1 MRIYIYIYKD
11 KYISLFKV
19 FEIRRSRRWRGYSLD
34 LNPHLF
40 SPLLQRIQLLYRPP
54 LEPEDPRDAHTQ
66 IGSDTGAGLHGNG
79 ILPTAT
85 TEIPFED
92 PPPKYTPPPSYTTAT
107 GARIAK
113 MLRQSFRR
121 SVRRIANVLGES
133 SATPRQR
140 PALQQQQPPPPDYAT
155 VLVEMN
161 QQQISGGG
169 GGGSGGGSAS
179 TLRDVAIHVTE
190 PQPDVTNTTTTTE
203 NRRRR
208 QTNAIEQHRANTID
222 RTTVRIATAERYP
235 IERTHSTLD
244 RGCRGRPRCAT
255 TTTTSLSGSNLTA
268 ADVANLLR
276 SSIRRGTARTQQ
288 SLRRSFC
295 HEETR
300 TAATS
305 VENLVEA
312 AAPIGED
319 YLVLTKDASLVPGK
333 QVNDDRHDV
342 VEVGGRDGD
351 GHGDSGSAN
360 DEKKTAVEIES
371 SVSVI

>member
-1 MRIYIYIYKD
+1 MLHSI
-11 KYISLFKV
+11 F
-19 FEIRRSRRWRGYSLD
+19 
-34 LNPHLF
+34 
-40 SPLLQRIQLLYRPP
+40 LQRIQLLYRPQ
-54 LEPEDPRDAHTQ
+54 LEPEDPRDQHTQ
-66 IGSDTGAGLHGNG
+66 IGNDAGNSLHGNG

-133 SATPRQR
+133 SSAPRQR
-140 PALQQQQPPPPDYAT
+140 PALQQQPPPPDYAT

-161 QQQISGGG
+161 QQQS
-169 GGGSGGGSAS
+169 GSAPTS
-179 TLRDVAIHVTE
+179 RDVAIHVIE
-190 PQPDVTNTTTTTE
+190 SRPDVTNTDHDG
-203 NRRRR
+203 NCRRN
-208 QTNAIEQHRANTID
+208 QGDTAIERHRPNTID
-222 RTTVRIATAERYP
+222 RTTTRIAMVDRRML
-235 IERTHSTLD
+235 ERTHSTLD
-244 RGCRGRPRCAT
+244 QRYRGRARCANAAT
-255 TTTTSLSGSNLTA
+255 LSGSNLTA

-295 HEETR
+295 HEEST

-319 YLVLTKDASLVPGK
+319 SLILMKDASLVSGERL
-333 QVNDDRHDV
+333 DGCHDV
-342 VEVGGRDGD
+342 DAGNVNNDGD
-351 GHGDSGSAN
+351 DDNRGDGSIGGSGGDS
-360 DEKKTAVEIES
+360 EKKAADEMENP
-371 SVSVI
+371 VSVI